1 MCQRS
6 ASPLFCLCLDDCE
19 PAGDRP
25 GVLVDLTIDVSGHTV
40 VNILPWQWATSAIAP
55 VWHVPGEKGSG
66 PGVDKRLCADSLRP
80 RGARDEDRCQVAAV

>member
-40 VNILPWQWATSAIAP
+40 VNILPWQWATSVIAP
-55 VWHVPGEKGSG
+55 V
-66 PGVDKRLCADSLRP
+66 
-80 RGARDEDRCQVAAV
+80 